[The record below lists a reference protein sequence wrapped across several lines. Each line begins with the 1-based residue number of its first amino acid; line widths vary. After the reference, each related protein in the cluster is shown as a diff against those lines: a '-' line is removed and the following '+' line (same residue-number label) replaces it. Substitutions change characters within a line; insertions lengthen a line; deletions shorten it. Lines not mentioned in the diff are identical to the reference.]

1 MNEIQESN
9 LNQLEAEITILKHQT
24 AQNIIEIGKRL
35 IQAKELV
42 VHGEWE
48 SWLDNKVKFSRT
60 RARQFMQVAREFGN
74 QQMSVDLTLDK
85 MLELTSLDPKERETF
100 IEENPVE
107 DMTTRELRQAVRENN
122 QLKEEKDRLARENK
136 ELKSR
141 QPEVIETVIE
151 KPIPVIPAD
160 YEELK
165 NRAKNSID
173 KENFNR
179 LKKEF
184 EEKIDE
190 NHELKKQLK
199 AIEITSTKE
208 QHQSKIRD
216 TAIVFS
222 NRVHSFINDVGG
234 LGWLIDYLDEL
245 PVYEKQE
252 YIKALE
258 LLDRWVT
265 TIKSNIN
272 KGDLNG

>member
-1 MNEIQESN
+1 MNEIQQSN
-9 LNQLEAEITILKHQT
+9 LNQLEAEITVLKHQT

-107 DMTTRELRQAVRENN
+107 DMTTRELRQAVKENN

-141 QPEVIETVIE
+141 QPEVIE
-151 KPIPVIPAD
+151 KPIPVTPAD

-173 KENFNR
+173 KDNFNR

-199 AIEITSTKE
+199 SIEITSTKE

-216 TAIVFS
+216 TAIIFS

-234 LGWLIDYLDEL
+234 LGWLIDYLGDL
-245 PVYEKQE
+245 PIYEKQE

-265 TIKSNIN
+265 TIKSNID